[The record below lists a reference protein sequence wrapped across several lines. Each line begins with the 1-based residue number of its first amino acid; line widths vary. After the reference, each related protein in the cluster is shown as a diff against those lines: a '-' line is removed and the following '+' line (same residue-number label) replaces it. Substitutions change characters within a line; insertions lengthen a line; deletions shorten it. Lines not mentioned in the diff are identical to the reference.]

1 MTRSQTGGY
10 CTGAMTQMQEPSA
23 LGRVVDLVRDLRA
36 RCPWD
41 AAQTRETLRPYLVEE
56 ALELDQSLRSG
67 DHREIMAEL
76 GDMMLHVA
84 WQVVLGEEAGEFGSE
99 DVTRGIEQK
108 MWRRHP
114 HLFGDAPRPES
125 WEKLKLEEHRG
136 RRRSTLDG
144 LPPTLP
150 ALLMAFRLQERA
162 ASAGFDWPDAK
173 GPREKVDEELRELD
187 AETAGGTHQ
196 RIEDEIGDLLFAVV
210 NLSRKLSVDP
220 RAALERANERFSA
233 RFRTVERLAEE
244 RGIEMGKA
252 ELSELDALWNE
263 AKRL

>member
-1 MTRSQTGGY
+1 
-10 CTGAMTQMQEPSA
+10 MTQMQEPSA

-56 ALELDQSLRSG
+56 ALELDQSLRRA

-99 DVTRGIEQK
+99 DVARSIEEK

-125 WEKLKLEEHRG
+125 WEKLKLQEYRG
-136 RRRSTLDG
+136 HRRSTLDG

-150 ALLMAFRLQERA
+150 AILMAFRVQERA
-162 ASAGFDWPDAK
+162 ASVGFDWPDAN
-173 GPREKVDEELRELD
+173 GPREKVDEELAELD
-187 AETAGGTHQ
+187 AEITSGTDD
-196 RIEDEIGDLLFAVV
+196 RRADEIGDLLFAVI
-210 NLSRKLSVDP
+210 NLSRKLSIDP
-220 RAALERANERFSA
+220 RAALERANDRFSA

-252 ELSELDALWNE
+252 ELAELDALWDE
-263 AKRL
+263 AKKTS